1 MNLSTRLAGTAA
13 AAAATLALAV
23 GSFGLAA
30 PANADP
36 MVDPSVT
43 SSPSTAPSS
52 TTPAP
57 STTTPTPSTTT
68 TAKPKPKKKAKK
80 AKKRPK
86 AKVSNYKRLTAKA
99 KRVANKVR
107 NDWRKV
113 KRIGG
118 WRAGSRYSG
127 DHPAGRA
134 IDVMIP
140 RWKKNAKLGYS
151 IAKYLAKKKN
161 AKKYKIHY
169 VIFRQKI
176 WTVQNPHWR
185 KMANRGGA
193 TANHFDHVHIS
204 VKR

>member
-1 MNLSTRLAGTAA
+1 MNLSTRLAGSAA
-13 AAAATLALAV
+13 AAAATLALAI
-23 GSFGLAA
+23 GTFGMAA

-36 MVDPSVT
+36 LVDPTVS
-43 SSPSTAPSS
+43 STATAVP
-52 TTPAP
+52 TTSAP
-57 STTTPTPSTTT
+57 VPTPSATSTKAT
-68 TAKPKPKKKAKK
+68 KPKKKAKK
-80 AKKRPK
+80 AKKGPK
-86 AKVSNYKRLTAKA
+86 AKVSNYKRLTGKA

-107 NDWRKV
+107 NDWRAIKI
-113 KRIGG
+113 IGG

-140 RWKKNAKLGYS
+140 RWKKNAKLGHS
-151 IAKYLAKKKN
+151 VAKYFANKKN

-185 KMANRGGA
+185 KMANRGGV

>member
-1 MNLSTRLAGTAA
+1 MFGGALQANAQGIGGLVPTPSVESSATPSDDPTLSTEPAP
-13 AAAATLALAV
+13 V
-23 GSFGLAA
+23 PPVA
-30 PANADP
+30 PAP
-36 MVDPSVT
+36 
-43 SSPSTAPSS
+43 
-52 TTPAP
+52 
-57 STTTPTPSTTT
+57 TPTPTPPVTR
-68 TAKPKPKKKAKK
+68 APNLYPKGPKATVHNYERLTGKAKK
-80 AKKRPK
+80 
-86 AKVSNYKRLTAKA
+86 
-99 KRVANKVR
+99 VANKVR
-107 NDWRKV
+107 DDWRKV
-113 KRIGG
+113 KSIGG
-118 WRAGSRYSG
+118 WRAGSKYSG

-140 RWKKNAKLGYS
+140 NWRKNASLGWS
-151 IAKYLAKKKN
+151 IAKYFTRKST